1 MKLYRHLAWDGIRK
15 NSRLYVPYLLT
26 GVGAVSFFYIL
37 VALARLPEGTLPG
50 SGSVQVILN
59 LGSFVLWVFSLLL
72 LFYTHSFLIRRRNRE
87 FALYNVLGMGKGDIS
102 RILCWESLLSG
113 GLSLLGGEPF
123 EPENQAPLLAFL
135 RRFRTALPGKTVW
148 CYTGFTLEELLG
160 KSGECRACT
169 PYTRELLGLI
179 DILVDGR
186 YEEELA
192 DITLAFRGSK
202 NQRVLNLPATLTTG
216 EPVLYLE

>member
-1 MKLYRHLAWDGIRK
+1 MNYADIKKVDVANGPGVRVSLFVSGCTHHCKECFNPETWDFSFGDPFGEAQIQQILKLLDRSYIR
-15 NSRLYVPYLLT
+15 
-26 GVGAVSFFYIL
+26 
-37 VALARLPEGTLPG
+37 
-50 SGSVQVILN
+50 
-59 LGSFVLWVFSLLL
+59 
-72 LFYTHSFLIRRRNRE
+72 
-87 FALYNVLGMGKGDIS
+87 
-102 RILCWESLLSG
+102 

>member
-1 MKLYRHLAWDGIRK
+1 MNYADIRPIDVANGPGVRVSLFVSGCPHRCPGCFNPETWDFQYGQGFGEEQVRSILDLLRPGYIRG
-15 NSRLYVPYLLT
+15 LT
-26 GVGAVSFFYIL
+26 
-37 VALARLPEGTLPG
+37 
-50 SGSVQVILN
+50 
-59 LGSFVLWVFSLLL
+59 
-72 LFYTHSFLIRRRNRE
+72 
-87 FALYNVLGMGKGDIS
+87 
-102 RILCWESLLSG
+102 
-113 GLSLLGGEPF
+113 LLGGEPF

-202 NQRVLNLPATLTTG
+202 NQRVLNLSATLTTG

>member
-1 MKLYRHLAWDGIRK
+1 MNYATIKWADVSNGPGVRVSLFVSGCTHRCPGCFNPEAWDFQYGQPFTQAEEDK
-15 NSRLYVPYLLT
+15 
-26 GVGAVSFFYIL
+26 IL
-37 VALARLPEGTLPG
+37 AALSPA
-50 SGSVQVILN
+50 
-59 LGSFVLWVFSLLL
+59 
-72 LFYTHSFLIRRRNRE
+72 H
-87 FALYNVLGMGKGDIS
+87 MK
-102 RILCWESLLSG
+102 

-169 PYTRELLGLI
+169 PHTRELLGLI